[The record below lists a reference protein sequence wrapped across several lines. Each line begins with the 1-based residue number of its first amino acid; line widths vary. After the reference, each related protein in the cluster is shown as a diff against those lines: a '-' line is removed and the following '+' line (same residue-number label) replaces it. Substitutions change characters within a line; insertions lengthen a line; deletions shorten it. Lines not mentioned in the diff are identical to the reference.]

1 MVYLSLQLKSGKLK
15 HNANSKILVN
25 VITCMKSIFA
35 FLALAFMISAIPY
48 SYAETLRQSMEGGMD
63 LEITYPDSVMN
74 ERMFSIAILLQNNG
88 WENKQDISFTLSNPD
103 GAFISHGENTIIIDE
118 LTTTSSFGTT
128 IDYQVS
134 KTANEGSHFLNI
146 DYTQI
151 LVSNNVDP
159 MEPTQ
164 TNIALPITIF
174 GEPVVV
180 IQTVTPESIFSNS
193 EFTFE
198 TTVLSEDIDLKDV
211 TVQIITPDDIE
222 FRGDTSYVISL
233 LEKQEPYTV
242 TAEMITPTKDVA
254 MEYTIPVKV
263 LVSYTDDLGEENTE
277 TQSVPLLLRPK
288 MFMEITNDWGIWIGD
303 FFIAP
308 YVSVGTIVGIPAGT
322 ILSLLIRNAQNK
334 KKKQTKSK

>member
-1 MVYLSLQLKSGKLK
+1 LVYLSLQLKSGKLK

-25 VITCMKSIFA
+25 VITCMKSTFA
-35 FLALAFMISAIPY
+35 FLALAFMISVIPY

-164 TNIALPITIF
+164 TNIALPIIIF

-242 TAEMITPTKDVA
+242 TAEMITPTKDVT

-308 YVSVGTIVGIPAGT
+308 YVSIGTIVGIPAGT

-334 KKKQTKSK
+334 KKKRTKSN

>member
-1 MVYLSLQLKSGKLK
+1 LVYLSLQLKSGKLK

-25 VITCMKSIFA
+25 VITCMKSTFA
-35 FLALAFMISAIPY
+35 FLALAFMISVIPY

-103 GAFISHGENTIIIDE
+103 GAFISHGESMIIIDE

-242 TAEMITPTKDVA
+242 TAEMITPTKDVT
-254 MEYTIPVKV
+254 MEHTIPVKV